1 MKISTRGRY
10 ALRMLLDIT
19 DHQEDGY
26 VTLKDISTRQDISRK
41 YLEQIALRLSQA
53 GMLKAVRGHQGG
65 YMLSRPA
72 EAYTAFEILQVVE
85 GDLAPV
91 ACLKQAPNAC
101 ERCHEC
107 LTLPLWQGLEKRIAD
122 YLKSVTLQDLVD
134 GRLPEA

>member
-10 ALRMLLDIT
+10 ALRMLLDIS
-19 DHQEDGY
+19 DHQADGY
-26 VTLKDISTRQDISRK
+26 VTLKDISMRQDISRK

-72 EAYTAFEILQVVE
+72 QAYTAYDILQVVE
-85 GDLAPV
+85 GDMAPV
-91 ACLKQAPNAC
+91 ACLKQDPNTC

-122 YLKSVTLQDLVD
+122 YLKSVTLQDIAD
-134 GRLPEA
+134 GKLPEA